1 MPRKAATHAQLTR
14 GRRDTD
20 LAYERRRR
28 ADPALRQAQRI
39 RSSVRWQR
47 FRRWFKSRHPLCCDP
62 FGYHAEDGRVEPT
75 EHAHHIVPLIE
86 RPDLACYESNVAP
99 LCVLCHTKVEAM
111 ERRGKATWELFRAG
125 SHWGGGVKSLEPRR
139 FTPSRTPR

>member
-14 GRRDTD
+14 GRRDAD

-62 FGYHAEDGRVEPT
+62 FGRHDADGVAEPA
-75 EHAHHIVPLIE
+75 EHAHHIIALTA
-86 RPDLACYESNVAP
+86 RPDLACTESNVAP
-99 LCVLCHTKVEAM
+99 LCSVCHVKVETM
-111 ERRGKATWELFRAG
+111 ERAGKPTRQLFRAFQREVLQHESDG
-125 SHWGGGVKSLEPRR
+125 IA
-139 FTPSRTPR
+139 